1 MKTLACPRLLIA
13 MHLICP
19 TRKPS
24 LLGFVIGIVGST
36 VAFINGSLAF
46 AQAAGQVEELGQG
59 QQRVTLTQTVEPSFH
74 IEPIVH
80 RFAARRGT
88 TIPFRFEIRSTGKAM
103 NVTVMPVK
111 LRQEMS
117 GIILHDVSGE
127 APDEIS
133 FKSPTEF
140 QLAPGET
147 TFIEGE
153 VTVPL
158 AKSNYLSFGVLV
170 RDNGQRSADDNPDD
184 DAQRVGAAVRFV
196 TQYVLRIDIET
207 GVKDLSQMN
216 QLAFEGGL
224 IDSQVGMP
232 VAEAVLVNPTD
243 FAFECNVRGS
253 VESASTSRPRPFR
266 LSMSSRSSLT
276 DEKKYIVRIMPHSK
290 VRVSAPVEET
300 LFPGNQTFKVEVTNG
315 RRAMAEQTYQV
326 SVAGGDYPALEVSHA
341 YLDHELSVGPAQIEI
356 GNSGSVKRS
365 CNLRFS
371 NNSDKQKSVK
381 AELVDLSGQPI
392 EGIRLSSSDFEVK
405 PGRTKTIR
413 ASVSSR
419 GESEATK
426 FGTIRL
432 SISDEGQATTSV
444 KELPLALV
452 VGGRPAEN
460 IEMGELQS
468 LVEGDMTSFRLAVT
482 NNGQGYVPVHGQLQV
497 ASGKEQAI
505 ELADGYG
512 RWLRPGETRELS
524 FRPRKPL
531 LAGKYQLKL
540 HVETTEDAKPFD
552 QTLVVD
558 LGQELLAN

>member
-1 MKTLACPRLLIA
+1 
-13 MHLICP
+13 MHLICH
-19 TRKPS
+19 TLKKKI
-24 LLGFVIGIVGST
+24 LGLHFGLIVLAIIFVDTS
-36 VAFINGSLAF
+36 F
-46 AQAAGQVEELGQG
+46 ASAETTGRVDELGDG

-103 NVTVMPVK
+103 DVTVMPVM
-111 LRQEMS
+111 LRQELS
-117 GIILHDVSGE
+117 GIILHDTSKL
-127 APDEIS
+127 APKEIK
-133 FKSPTEF
+133 FTSPTEF
-140 QLAPGET
+140 KLAPGET
-147 TFIEGE
+147 SYIEGE

-170 RDNGQRSADDNPDD
+170 RDNGQRSADDNPNDNG
-184 DAQRVGAAVRFV
+184 QRIGAAVRFV

-216 QLAFEGGL
+216 QLVFEKGF
-224 IDSQVGMP
+224 IDSRAGMP
-232 VAEAVLVNPTD
+232 VAEVTLFNPTN
-243 FAFECNVRGS
+243 FAFECNVRGGIQ
-253 VESASTSRPRPFR
+253 STSSSKPKPFR
-266 LSMSSRSSLT
+266 LSMSSRSSLN

-315 RRAMAEQTYQV
+315 RRAMVQQTYPA
-326 SVAGGDYPALEVSHA
+326 SVAGGDFPALEVSHA
-341 YLDHELSVGPAQIEI
+341 YLDQELSVGPAQIEV
-356 GNSGSVKRS
+356 GDSDSAKRS

-371 NNSDKQKSVK
+371 NNSEKEKIVK
-381 AELVDLSGQPI
+381 AELIDFDGNLI
-392 EGIRLSSSDFEVK
+392 EEIRLSSSEFEVK

-419 GESEATK
+419 DLTGVSK
-426 FGTIRL
+426 FGTVRL
-432 SISDEGQATTSV
+432 SITDPNLGTTTT

-452 VGGRPAEN
+452 SGGRPAEN
-460 IEMGELQS
+460 IDMGELQS
-468 LVEGDMTSFRLAVT
+468 LVQGDMTSFRLSVT
-482 NNGQGYVPVHGQLQV
+482 NNGDGYVPIHGQLQI

-512 RWLRPGETRELS
+512 RWLRPGETRELA
-524 FRPRKPL
+524 FQPRSSLK
-531 LAGKYQLKL
+531 AGKYQLKL
-540 HVETTEDAKPFD
+540 HVETSEGTEPFN

-558 LGQELLAN
+558 LGQELVAN

>member
-1 MKTLACPRLLIA
+1 MY
-13 MHLICP
+13 LICP

-24 LLGFVIGIVGST
+24 FLGFVLGLFVVTLTFSS
-36 VAFINGSLAF
+36 ASPALAET
-46 AQAAGQVEELGQG
+46 AGKVEELGDG

-103 NVTVMPVK
+103 NVSVLPVK

-117 GIILHDVSGE
+117 GIILHDATGE
-127 APDEIS
+127 APDEIK
-133 FKSPTEF
+133 FTSPTEF
-140 QLAPGET
+140 KLAPGET

-170 RDNGQRSADDNPDD
+170 RDNGQRSADDNTDNNG
-184 DAQRVGAAVRFV
+184 QRIGAAVRFV

-216 QLAFEGGL
+216 QLAFESGL
-224 IDSQVGMP
+224 IDSQAGMP
-232 VAEAVLVNPTD
+232 VAEAVLVNPTE

-253 VESASTSRPRPFR
+253 VESASSSRPRPFR
-266 LSMSSRSSLT
+266 LSMSSRSSLN

-315 RRAMAEQTYQV
+315 RRAMAEQTYPV
-326 SVAGGDYPALEVSHA
+326 SVAGGDFPALEVSHA
-341 YLDHELSVGPAQIEI
+341 YLDQELSVGPAQIEV
-356 GNSGSVKRS
+356 GDSDSAKRS

-371 NNSDKQKSVK
+371 NNSEKQKMVK
-381 AELVDLSGQPI
+381 AELIDLDGQPI
-392 EGIRLSSSDFEVK
+392 EGIRLSSSEFEVK

-413 ASVSSR
+413 ASVSTRSK
-419 GESEATK
+419 SETTK
-426 FGTIRL
+426 FGTVRL
-432 SISDEGQATTSV
+432 SISDSEQGATLI

-452 VGGRPAEN
+452 VGGRPAES

-468 LVEGDMTSFRLAVT
+468 LVEGDMTSFRLSVT
-482 NNGQGYVPVHGQLQV
+482 NNGHGYVPIHGQLQV

-512 RWLRPGETRELS
+512 RWLRPGETRELA
-524 FRPRKPL
+524 FQPRKPL
-531 LAGKYQLKL
+531 PAGKYQLKL
-540 HVETTEDAKPFD
+540 HVETTEGAEPFD

-558 LGQELLAN
+558 LGQQLLLN